1 MTMRPR
7 TFVTLMPNWIFFLL
21 VFLLVAADHRGI
33 FPIMFLL
40 AAMVLSVGY
49 RKSKLSV
56 PVAASLISV
65 YLIMAA
71 TVGVIYAAQ

>member
-1 MTMRPR
+1 
-7 TFVTLMPNWIFFLL
+7 MPTWIFFSI
-21 VFLLVAADHRGI
+21 VFLLVAVDYRGL

-40 AAMVLSVGY
+40 AAMVVSLGH
-49 RKSKLSV
+49 RKFKMSV
-56 PVAASLISV
+56 PAATSLIGL

>member
-1 MTMRPR
+1 
-7 TFVTLMPNWIFFLL
+7 MPTWIFFSI
-21 VFLLVAADHRGI
+21 VFLLVAVDNRGL

-40 AAMVLSVGY
+40 AAMVVSVGH
-49 RKSKLSV
+49 RKSNM
-56 PVAASLISV
+56 PVQAAASLIGL

>member
-1 MTMRPR
+1 
-7 TFVTLMPNWIFFLL
+7 MPIWIFFSL
-21 VFLLVAADHRGI
+21 VFLLVAVDHRGI

-40 AAMVLSVGY
+40 AAMAVSVGY

-56 PVAASLISV
+56 PIAASLISV

-71 TVGVIYAAQ
+71 TVGAIYAAQ

>member
-1 MTMRPR
+1 
-7 TFVTLMPNWIFFLL
+7 MPTWIFFSL
-21 VFLLVAADHRGI
+21 VFLLVAVDYRGL

-40 AAMVLSVGY
+40 TAMVVSAGH
-49 RKSKLSV
+49 RKSKMSV
-56 PVAASLISV
+56 QAAASLIGL

>member
-1 MTMRPR
+1 
-7 TFVTLMPNWIFFLL
+7 MPTWIFFSL
-21 VFLLVAADHRGI
+21 VFLLVAVDYRGL

-40 AAMVLSVGY
+40 AAMVVSVAH
-49 RKSKLSV
+49 RKSKMSV
-56 PVAASLISV
+56 LAAASLIGL

>member
-1 MTMRPR
+1 
-7 TFVTLMPNWIFFLL
+7 MPTWVFFSI
-21 VFLLVAADHRGI
+21 VFLLVAVDYRGL

-40 AAMVLSVGY
+40 AVMVVSVGH
-49 RKSKLSV
+49 RKSRMSV
-56 PVAASLISV
+56 QAAASLIGL